1 MPSYITRS
9 CRQFIS
15 IATLCGMGRS
25 PSANK
30 RFLTSSEGYGYS
42 NSGTQIAETSMWL
55 PFLLYSIAI
64 LSDILSD
71 KQKKR
76 IPKTSLGH
84 LLRTRWNG
92 MFDALSNCVYFLE
105 ANKYRDVA
113 LAFICYKH
121 SGLLLVTTLYSYIIT
136 KNHSWL
142 GQK

>member
-1 MPSYITRS
+1 MSSYITRS

-15 IATLCGMGRS
+15 ITTLCGMGRS

-71 KQKKR
+71 KKPLRRAAFSIDNGIWSRRLDLHQLTPAPMLAARMLMPSSRHFYYNKKT
-76 IPKTSLGH
+76 TSG
-84 LLRTRWNG
+84 RSFAGR
-92 MFDALSNCVYFLE
+92 
-105 ANKYRDVA
+105 
-113 LAFICYKH
+113 
-121 SGLLLVTTLYSYIIT
+121 
-136 KNHSWL
+136 
-142 GQK
+142 